1 MKKAEE
7 LKLYTP
13 EPQRPPLDVK
23 LCVSVAAGEGQGRYI
38 KGKTL
43 TVAVWDN
50 CKSPLV
56 VWRFCGDYWTGALR
70 KEKHPTR
77 RQMFPEQIEA
87 VYGRPL
93 AYIEGIAATQPE
105 SELLQDY
112 FNDRRPGYLMGII
125 SKALDAASRK
135 RREARDEMQAQET
148 QQMLAKLPELPQDL
162 EKRILARCSDSVFLW
177 ITNTKESRVFP
188 GGVKEMVPV
197 QRVRCDSCGGE
208 YSVDGREMKHKKMAA
223 CRCCGRT
230 MQIYNTQYSARRVW
244 RARTFLLSQPDN
256 NAVWVR
262 RMVVYFN
269 FENHNANLDICPG
282 DIWWTDGA
290 SAKHWKKKYFFKDN
304 QWDSRYIMC
313 QSNDIS
319 KGMTA
324 STGYYQPRVYAAW
337 ERTFEHD
344 LRKVMKSGWIK
355 KYDKGCNFYRE
366 VKFWESCR
374 RYPMAESLIKTG
386 WADALASYLDG
397 SDGGYCNHQHLK
409 IHSKT
414 YYGVFGLTKNELALI
429 HGRKDTFTDVNEAVG
444 WKKAG
449 LQITA
454 RNLQMVSALSTY
466 RVQDIL
472 KEHGLSRSL
481 KYLRQQTRRITGKY
495 DGVISPRVTSDWID
509 YLDMAQKAGMNLAI
523 ESVLYPLDLKRRHD
537 DLVAERA
544 RLARLDHLKD
554 VRRQIEEE
562 AADLESRFSIEQIMQ
577 KIKKTYQYD
586 GEKYLIRVPDGAK
599 SILEESR
606 YLDHCIQRG
615 TRYFERIATR
625 ESYILFLR
633 KKDDPNTPWYT
644 LEVEP
649 GGTIRQKR
657 SYNNNQFD
665 DLEDAKPFLAE
676 WQLVVQRRMSA
687 TEVSLAEKSRAMRDQ
702 EFEELRKKGSVIRTG
717 SHAGQLLVDELMR
730 DLMEVEQ
737 SAG

>member
-177 ITNTKESRVFP
+177 ITNTKERRTAP
-188 GGVKEMVPV
+188 GGVRETIPV

-230 MQIYNTQYSARRVW
+230 
-244 RARTFLLSQPDN
+244 ARTFLLSQPDN

-495 DGVISPRVTSDWID
+495 DGVINPRVTSDWID

>member
-1 MKKAEE
+1 MKKADE
-7 LKLYTP
+7 LMLYTP
-13 EPQRPPLDVK
+13 APKRPPLDARR
-23 LCVSVAAGEGQGRYI
+23 CISVAEGLGQGRYI

-43 TVAVWDN
+43 TVAVWDD
-50 CKSPLV
+50 CKNPLV
-56 VWRFCGDYWTGALR
+56 VWRFCGDYWTGELR
-70 KEKHPTR
+70 REKNPCR
-77 RQMFPEQIEA
+77 RFLRPDYIDTDH
-87 VYGRPL
+87 GRSL
-93 AYIEGIAATQPE
+93 LHADVAATQHE
-105 SELLQDY
+105 SELLQNY
-112 FNDRRPGYLMGII
+112 FDDHQPGNLIGIVDN
-125 SKALDAASRK
+125 ALSAASRK
-135 RREARDEMQAQET
+135 KREIRDAKQAKET
-148 QQMLAKLPELPQDL
+148 KKMLATLPEIPWDIH
-162 EKRILARCSDSVFLW
+162 KRILACCHDDVFLW
-177 ITNTKESRVFP
+177 ITNAKESRVFP

-269 FENHNANLDICPG
+269 FENHNANLDISPG

-657 SYNNNQFD
+657 SYNNEQYA

-676 WQLVVQRRMSA
+676 WQRVVQERMSA
-687 TEVSLAEKSRAMRDQ
+687 AEIGFAEKSRAARMR
-702 EFEELRKKGSVIRTG
+702 EFDELKEKGSVIRTG

>member
-7 LKLYTP
+7 LMLYTP
-13 EPQRPPLDVK
+13 EPQRPPLDAK

-56 VWRFCGDYWTGALR
+56 VWRFCGDYWTGELR
-70 KEKHPTR
+70 REKNPCR
-77 RQMFPEQIEA
+77 RFLRPDYIDTEH
-87 VYGRPL
+87 GRSL
-93 AYIEGIAATQPE
+93 LRTDVAATQHE
-105 SELLQDY
+105 SELLQNY
-112 FNDRRPGYLMGII
+112 FDDHRTGDLIRIVDN
-125 SKALDAASRK
+125 ALSAASRK
-135 RREARDEMQAQET
+135 KREIRDAKQAKET
-148 QQMLAKLPELPQDL
+148 KKMLATLPEIPWDIH
-162 EKRILARCSDSVFLW
+162 KRILACCHDDVFLW

-197 QRVRCDSCGGE
+197 QRVRCDSCGGK

-544 RLARLDHLKD
+544 RLARMDHLKD

-676 WQLVVQRRMSA
+676 WQLIVQQRMSA
-687 TEVSLAEKSRAMRDQ
+687 AEVSLAEKSRAMRDQ

>member
-7 LKLYTP
+7 LMLYTP
-13 EPQRPPLDVK
+13 EPQRPPLDAK
-23 LCVSVAAGEGQGRYI
+23 LCVSVAAGEGKGRYI

-50 CKSPLV
+50 CKYPLA

-77 RQMFPEQIEA
+77 RQMFPDQIEA

-125 SKALDAASRK
+125 CTALDSASRK
-135 RREARDEMQAQET
+135 KREARNKVQAQET
-148 QQMLAKLPELPQDL
+148 QQMLAKLPNLPQNL
-162 EKRILARCSDSVFLW
+162 EQRILAHCSDSVFLW
-177 ITNTKESRVFP
+177 ITNTKERHTAP
-188 GGVKEMVPV
+188 GGVRETIPV

-676 WQLVVQRRMSA
+676 WQLVVQRRMNA
-687 TEVSLAEKSRAMRDQ
+687 AEIGFAEKSRAARMR
-702 EFEELRKKGSVIRTG
+702 EFDDLKEKGSVIRTG

>member
-1 MKKAEE
+1 
-7 LKLYTP
+7 
-13 EPQRPPLDVK
+13 
-23 LCVSVAAGEGQGRYI
+23 
-38 KGKTL
+38 
-43 TVAVWDN
+43 
-50 CKSPLV
+50 
-56 VWRFCGDYWTGALR
+56 
-70 KEKHPTR
+70 
-77 RQMFPEQIEA
+77 
-87 VYGRPL
+87 
-93 AYIEGIAATQPE
+93 
-105 SELLQDY
+105 
-112 FNDRRPGYLMGII
+112 
-125 SKALDAASRK
+125 
-135 RREARDEMQAQET
+135 
-148 QQMLAKLPELPQDL
+148 MLATLPEIPWDIH
-162 EKRILARCSDSVFLW
+162 KRILACCHDDVFLW

-544 RLARLDHLKD
+544 RLARMDHLKD

-676 WQLVVQRRMSA
+676 WQLIVQQRMSA
-687 TEVSLAEKSRAMRDQ
+687 AEVSLAEKSRAMRDQ

>member
-1 MKKAEE
+1 MKKADE
-7 LKLYTP
+7 LMLYTP
-13 EPQRPPLDVK
+13 APKRPPLDARR
-23 LCVSVAAGEGQGRYI
+23 CISVAEGLGQGRYI

-43 TVAVWDN
+43 TVAVWDD
-50 CKSPLV
+50 CKNPLV
-56 VWRFCGDYWTGALR
+56 VWRFCGDYWTGELR
-70 KEKHPTR
+70 REKNPCR
-77 RQMFPEQIEA
+77 RFLRPDYIDTEH
-87 VYGRPL
+87 GRSL
-93 AYIEGIAATQPE
+93 LRTDVAATQHE
-105 SELLQDY
+105 SELLQNY
-112 FNDRRPGYLMGII
+112 FDDHRTGDLIRIVDN
-125 SKALDAASRK
+125 ALSAASRK
-135 RREARDEMQAQET
+135 KREIRDAKQAKET
-148 QQMLAKLPELPQDL
+148 KKMLATLPEIPWDIH
-162 EKRILARCSDSVFLW
+162 KRILACCHDDVFLW

-544 RLARLDHLKD
+544 RLARMDHLKD

-577 KIKKTYQYD
+577 KIKETYQYD

-676 WQLVVQRRMSA
+676 WQLIVQQRMSA
-687 TEVSLAEKSRAMRDQ
+687 AEVSLAEKSRAMRDQ

>member
-7 LKLYTP
+7 LMLYTP
-13 EPQRPPLDVK
+13 ESQRPPLDAK
-23 LCVSVAAGEGQGRYI
+23 LCISVAAGEGKGRYI

-177 ITNTKESRVFP
+177 ITNTKERRTAP
-188 GGVKEMVPV
+188 GGVRETIPV
-197 QRVRCDSCGGE
+197 QRVRCDSCGGK

-544 RLARLDHLKD
+544 RLARMDHLKD

-676 WQLVVQRRMSA
+676 WQRVVQERMSA
-687 TEVSLAEKSRAMRDQ
+687 AEIGFAEKSRAARMR
-702 EFEELRKKGSVIRTG
+702 EFDELKEKGSVIRTG

>member
-1 MKKAEE
+1 MKKADE
-7 LKLYTP
+7 LMLYTP
-13 EPQRPPLDVK
+13 APKRPPLDARR
-23 LCVSVAAGEGQGRYI
+23 CISVAEGLGQGRYI

-43 TVAVWDN
+43 TVAVWDD
-50 CKSPLV
+50 CKNPLV
-56 VWRFCGDYWTGALR
+56 VWRFCGDYWTGELR
-70 KEKHPTR
+70 REKNPCR
-77 RQMFPEQIEA
+77 RFLRPDYIDTEH
-87 VYGRPL
+87 GRSL
-93 AYIEGIAATQPE
+93 LRTDVAATQHE
-105 SELLQDY
+105 SELLQNY
-112 FNDRRPGYLMGII
+112 FDDHRTGDLIRIVDN
-125 SKALDAASRK
+125 ALSAASRK
-135 RREARDEMQAQET
+135 KREIRDAKQAKET
-148 QQMLAKLPELPQDL
+148 KKMLATLPEIPWDIH
-162 EKRILARCSDSVFLW
+162 KRILACCHDDVFLW

-269 FENHNANLDICPG
+269 FENHNANLDISPG

-495 DGVISPRVTSDWID
+495 DCVINPRVTSDWID

-657 SYNNNQFD
+657 SYNNEQYA

-676 WQLVVQRRMSA
+676 WQQVVQQRMNA
-687 TEVSLAEKSRAMRDQ
+687 AEIGFAEKSRAARMR
-702 EFEELRKKGSVIRTG
+702 EFDDLKEKGSVIRTG

>member
-1 MKKAEE
+1 
-7 LKLYTP
+7 
-13 EPQRPPLDVK
+13 
-23 LCVSVAAGEGQGRYI
+23 
-38 KGKTL
+38 
-43 TVAVWDN
+43 
-50 CKSPLV
+50 
-56 VWRFCGDYWTGALR
+56 
-70 KEKHPTR
+70 
-77 RQMFPEQIEA
+77 
-87 VYGRPL
+87 
-93 AYIEGIAATQPE
+93 
-105 SELLQDY
+105 
-112 FNDRRPGYLMGII
+112 
-125 SKALDAASRK
+125 
-135 RREARDEMQAQET
+135 
-148 QQMLAKLPELPQDL
+148 
-162 EKRILARCSDSVFLW
+162 
-177 ITNTKESRVFP
+177 
-188 GGVKEMVPV
+188 
-197 QRVRCDSCGGE
+197 
-208 YSVDGREMKHKKMAA
+208 
-223 CRCCGRT
+223 

>member
-7 LKLYTP
+7 LMLYTP
-13 EPQRPPLDVK
+13 EPQRPPLDAK
-23 LCVSVAAGEGQGRYI
+23 LCISVAAGEGKGRYI

-177 ITNTKESRVFP
+177 ITNTKERRTAP
-188 GGVKEMVPV
+188 GGVRETIPV
-197 QRVRCDSCGGE
+197 QRVRCDSCGGK

-454 RNLQMVSALSTY
+454 QNLQMVSALSTY
-466 RVQDIL
+466 RIQDML
-472 KEHGLSRSL
+472 REYGLSKSL
-481 KYLRQQTRRITGKY
+481 KYLRHQTRRITGKY
-495 DGVISPRVTSDWID
+495 DGVIDSRVASDWID
-509 YLDMAQKAGMNLAI
+509 YLDMAQNDGMNMTL
-523 ESVLYPLDLKRRHD
+523 ENVRYPLDLKRRHD
-537 DLVAERA
+537 ELVQRRYKIA
-544 RLARLDHLKD
+544 RTKSVKNMAH
-554 VRRQIEEE
+554 QIEKE
-562 AADLESRFSIEQIMQ
+562 AADLEGKYSVEQVMR
-577 KIKKTYQYD
+577 KIKKTYEYD
-586 GEKYLIRVPDGAK
+586 GEKYIIRVPEGAK
-599 SILEESR
+599 DILEENR
-606 YLDHCIQRG
+606 FLDHCIQRG

-633 KKDDPNTPWYT
+633 QKSDPNTPWYT

-657 SYNNNQFD
+657 SYNNEQYA
-665 DLEDAKPFLAE
+665 DLEDVKPFLAE
-676 WQLVVQRRMSA
+676 WQQVVQQRMNA
-687 TEVSLAEKSRAMRDQ
+687 AEIGFAEKSRAARMR
-702 EFEELRKKGSVIRTG
+702 EFDELKEKGSVIRTG

>member
-1 MKKAEE
+1 MKKADE
-7 LKLYTP
+7 LMLYTP
-13 EPQRPPLDVK
+13 APKRPPLDARR
-23 LCVSVAAGEGQGRYI
+23 CISVAEGLGQGRYI

-43 TVAVWDN
+43 TVAVWDD
-50 CKSPLV
+50 CKNPLV
-56 VWRFCGDYWTGALR
+56 VWRFCGDYWTGELR
-70 KEKHPTR
+70 REKNPCR
-77 RQMFPEQIEA
+77 RFLRPDYIDTEH
-87 VYGRPL
+87 GRSL
-93 AYIEGIAATQPE
+93 LRTDVAATQHE
-105 SELLQDY
+105 SELLQNY
-112 FNDRRPGYLMGII
+112 FDDHRPVDLIRI
-125 SKALDAASRK
+125 VDNALSAASRK
-135 RREARDEMQAQET
+135 KREIRDAKQAKET
-148 QQMLAKLPELPQDL
+148 KKMLATLPEIPWDIH
-162 EKRILARCSDSVFLW
+162 KRILACCHDDVFLW

>member
-1 MKKAEE
+1 MKKADE
-7 LKLYTP
+7 LMLYTP
-13 EPQRPPLDVK
+13 APKRPPLDARR
-23 LCVSVAAGEGQGRYI
+23 CISVAEGLGQGRYI

-43 TVAVWDN
+43 TVAVWDD
-50 CKSPLV
+50 CKNPLV
-56 VWRFCGDYWTGALR
+56 VWRFCGDYWTGELR
-70 KEKHPTR
+70 REKNPCR
-77 RQMFPEQIEA
+77 RFLRPDYIDTEH
-87 VYGRPL
+87 GRSL
-93 AYIEGIAATQPE
+93 LRTDVAATQHE
-105 SELLQDY
+105 SELLQNY
-112 FNDRRPGYLMGII
+112 FDDHRTGDLIRIVDN
-125 SKALDAASRK
+125 ALSAASRK
-135 RREARDEMQAQET
+135 KREIRDAKQAKET
-148 QQMLAKLPELPQDL
+148 KKMLATLPEIPWDIH
-162 EKRILARCSDSVFLW
+162 KRILACCHDDVFLW

-544 RLARLDHLKD
+544 RLARMDHLKD

-676 WQLVVQRRMSA
+676 WQLIVQQRMSA
-687 TEVSLAEKSRAMRDQ
+687 AEVSLAEKSRAMRDQ

>member
-1 MKKAEE
+1 MKKADE
-7 LKLYTP
+7 LMLYTP
-13 EPQRPPLDVK
+13 APKRPPLDARR
-23 LCVSVAAGEGQGRYI
+23 CISVAEGLGQGRYI

-43 TVAVWDN
+43 TVAVWDD
-50 CKSPLV
+50 CKNPLV
-56 VWRFCGDYWTGALR
+56 VWRFCGDYWTGELR
-70 KEKHPTR
+70 REKNPCR
-77 RQMFPEQIEA
+77 RFLRPDYIDTEH
-87 VYGRPL
+87 GRSL
-93 AYIEGIAATQPE
+93 LRTDVAATQHE
-105 SELLQDY
+105 SELLQNY
-112 FNDRRPGYLMGII
+112 FDDHRTGDLIRIVDN
-125 SKALDAASRK
+125 ALSAASRK
-135 RREARDEMQAQET
+135 KREIRDAKQAKET
-148 QQMLAKLPELPQDL
+148 KKMLATLPEIPWDIH
-162 EKRILARCSDSVFLW
+162 KRILACCHDDVFLW

-304 QWDSRYIMC
+304 QWDSWYIMC

-495 DGVISPRVTSDWID
+495 DGVINPRVTSDWID

-676 WQLVVQRRMSA
+676 WQLIVQQRMSA
-687 TEVSLAEKSRAMRDQ
+687 AEVSLAEKSRAMRDQ

>member
-1 MKKAEE
+1 MKKADE
-7 LKLYTP
+7 LMLYTP
-13 EPQRPPLDVK
+13 APKRPPLDARR
-23 LCVSVAAGEGQGRYI
+23 CISVAEGLGQGRYI

-43 TVAVWDN
+43 TVAVWDD
-50 CKSPLV
+50 CKNPLV
-56 VWRFCGDYWTGALR
+56 VWRFCGDYWTGELR
-70 KEKHPTR
+70 REKNPCR
-77 RQMFPEQIEA
+77 RFLRPDYIDTEH
-87 VYGRPL
+87 GRSL
-93 AYIEGIAATQPE
+93 LRTDVAATQHE
-105 SELLQDY
+105 SELLQNY
-112 FNDRRPGYLMGII
+112 FDDHRTGDLIRIVDN
-125 SKALDAASRK
+125 ALSAASRK
-135 RREARDEMQAQET
+135 KREIRDAKQAKET
-148 QQMLAKLPELPQDL
+148 KKMLATLPEIPWDIH
-162 EKRILARCSDSVFLW
+162 KRILACCHDDVFLW

-466 RVQDIL
+466 RIQDTL
-472 KEHGLSRSL
+472 REYGLSKSL
-481 KYLRQQTRRITGKY
+481 KYLRHQTRRITGKY
-495 DGVISPRVTSDWID
+495 EGVIDSRVASDWID
-509 YLDMAQKAGMNLAI
+509 YLDMAQNAGMNMTL
-523 ESVLYPLDLKRRHD
+523 ENVRYPLDLKRRHD
-537 DLVAERA
+537 ELVQQRYKIA
-544 RLARLDHLKD
+544 RTKSVKNMAH
-554 VRRQIEEE
+554 QIEKE
-562 AADLESRFSIEQIMQ
+562 AADLEGKYSVEQVMR
-577 KIKKTYQYD
+577 KIKKTYEYD
-586 GEKYLIRVPDGAK
+586 GEKYIIRVPEGAK
-599 SILEESR
+599 DILEESR
-606 YLDHCIQRG
+606 FLDHCIQRG

-633 KKDDPNTPWYT
+633 QKAEPNTPWYT

-657 SYNNNQFD
+657 SYNNEQYA
-665 DLEDAKPFLAE
+665 DLEDAKLFLAE
-676 WQLVVQRRMSA
+676 WQQVIQQRMSVA
-687 TEVSLAEKSRAMRDQ
+687 EIGFAEKSRAARMR
-702 EFEELRKKGSVIRTG
+702 EFDELKEKGSVIRTG

>member
-1 MKKAEE
+1 MKKADE
-7 LKLYTP
+7 LMLYTP
-13 EPQRPPLDVK
+13 APKRPPLDARR
-23 LCVSVAAGEGQGRYI
+23 CISVAEGLGQGRYI

-43 TVAVWDN
+43 TVAVWDD
-50 CKSPLV
+50 CKNPLV
-56 VWRFCGDYWTGALR
+56 VWRFCGDYWTGELR
-70 KEKHPTR
+70 REKNPCR
-77 RQMFPEQIEA
+77 RFLRPDYIDTDH
-87 VYGRPL
+87 GRSL
-93 AYIEGIAATQPE
+93 LHADVAATQHE
-105 SELLQDY
+105 SELLQNY
-112 FNDRRPGYLMGII
+112 FDDHQPGNLIGIVDN
-125 SKALDAASRK
+125 ALSAASRK
-135 RREARDEMQAQET
+135 KREIRDAKQAKET
-148 QQMLAKLPELPQDL
+148 KKMLATLPEIPWDIH
-162 EKRILARCSDSVFLW
+162 KRILACCHDDVFLW
-177 ITNTKESRVFP
+177 ITNAKESRVFP

-256 NAVWVR
+256 GAVWIR
-262 RMVVYFN
+262 RMVVHFD
-269 FENHNANLDICPG
+269 FTHQRADLDICPG
-282 DIWWTDGA
+282 DIWWTNGINT
-290 SAKHWKKKYFFKDN
+290 KHWKKDYFFEDN
-304 QWDSRYIMC
+304 QWNSRYVMC
-313 QSNDIS
+313 QSADIS

-337 ERTFEHD
+337 EPCFEHD
-344 LRKVMKSGWIK
+344 LRKVMKSGWIR
-355 KYDKGCNFYRE
+355 KYNKGCNFWWE
-366 VKFWESCR
+366 VKLWESCR
-374 RYPMAESLIKTG
+374 RYPMAESLVKTG
-386 WADALASYLDG
+386 WVFALARYLDG
-397 SDGGYCNHQHLK
+397 SDCGNHKNIRLC
-409 IHSKT
+409 SKT
-414 YYGVFGLTKNELALI
+414 YYGVFGLTKNELALV
-429 HGRKDTFTDVNEAVG
+429 HGKKTFDGANEASG

-454 RNLQMVSALSTY
+454 SNLQMVSTISAY
-466 RVQDIL
+466 RDDIQH
-472 KEHGLSRSL
+472 HGLSRSL

-495 DGVISPRVTSDWID
+495 DGVINIQVTSDWID
-509 YLDMAQKAGMNLAI
+509 YLDMAKRAGMNLAI
-523 ESVLYPLDLKRRHD
+523 EKVLYPLDLKRRHAE
-537 DLVAERA
+537 LVNERR
-544 RLARLDHLKD
+544 RLERLDSL
-554 VRRQIEEE
+554 RNMAQWIEKE
-562 AADLESRFSIEQIMQ
+562 ASDLESQFGIEQVMQ
-577 KIKKTYQYD
+577 KIKKTYQYN

-633 KKDDPNTPWYT
+633 QKSDPNTPWYT

-657 SYNNNQFD
+657 SYNNEQYA

-676 WQLVVQRRMSA
+676 WQQVVQQRMNA
-687 TEVSLAEKSRAMRDQ
+687 AEIGFAEKSRAARMR
-702 EFEELRKKGSVIRTG
+702 EFDDLKEKGSVIRTG

>member
-1 MKKAEE
+1 MKKADE
-7 LKLYTP
+7 LMLYTP
-13 EPQRPPLDVK
+13 APKRPPLDARR
-23 LCVSVAAGEGQGRYI
+23 CISVAEGLGQGRYI

-43 TVAVWDN
+43 TVAVWDD
-50 CKSPLV
+50 CKNPLV
-56 VWRFCGDYWTGALR
+56 VWRFCGDYWTGELR
-70 KEKHPTR
+70 REKNPCR
-77 RQMFPEQIEA
+77 RFLRPDYIDTEH
-87 VYGRPL
+87 GRSL
-93 AYIEGIAATQPE
+93 LRTDVAATQHE
-105 SELLQDY
+105 SELLQNY
-112 FNDRRPGYLMGII
+112 FDDHRTGDLIRIVDN
-125 SKALDAASRK
+125 ALSAAGRKKREIRDAK
-135 RREARDEMQAQET
+135 QAKET
-148 QQMLAKLPELPQDL
+148 KKMLATLPEIPWDIH
-162 EKRILARCSDSVFLW
+162 KRILACCHDDVFLW

-262 RMVVYFN
+262 RMVVHFN

-657 SYNNNQFD
+657 SYNNEQYA

-676 WQLVVQRRMSA
+676 WQQVVQQRMNA
-687 TEVSLAEKSRAMRDQ
+687 AEIGFAEKSRAARMR
-702 EFEELRKKGSVIRTG
+702 EFDDLKEKGSVIRTG

>member
-1 MKKAEE
+1 MKKADE
-7 LKLYTP
+7 LMLYTP
-13 EPQRPPLDVK
+13 APKRPPLDARR
-23 LCVSVAAGEGQGRYI
+23 CISVAEGLGQGRYI

-43 TVAVWDN
+43 TVAVWDD
-50 CKSPLV
+50 CKNPLV
-56 VWRFCGDYWTGALR
+56 VWRFCGDYWTGELR
-70 KEKHPTR
+70 REKNPCR
-77 RQMFPEQIEA
+77 RFLRPDYIDTEH
-87 VYGRPL
+87 GRSL
-93 AYIEGIAATQPE
+93 LRTDVAATQHE
-105 SELLQDY
+105 SELLQNY
-112 FNDRRPGYLMGII
+112 FDDHRTGDLIRIVDN
-125 SKALDAASRK
+125 ALSAASRK
-135 RREARDEMQAQET
+135 KREIRDAKQAKET
-148 QQMLAKLPELPQDL
+148 KKMLATLPEIPWDIH
-162 EKRILARCSDSVFLW
+162 KRILACCHDDVFLW

-495 DGVISPRVTSDWID
+495 DGVINPRVTSDWID

-649 GGTIRQKR
+649 GGTISQKR
-657 SYNNNQFD
+657 SYNNEQYA
-665 DLEDAKPFLAE
+665 DLEDAKLFLAE
-676 WQLVVQRRMSA
+676 WQQVIQQRMSVA
-687 TEVSLAEKSRAMRDQ
+687 EIGFAEKSRAARMR
-702 EFEELRKKGSVIRTG
+702 EFDELKEKGSVIRTG

>member
-1 MKKAEE
+1 MKKADE
-7 LKLYTP
+7 LMLYTP
-13 EPQRPPLDVK
+13 EPQRPPLDAK
-23 LCVSVAAGEGQGRYI
+23 LCISVAAGEGKGRYI

-43 TVAVWDN
+43 TVAVWDD
-50 CKSPLV
+50 CKNPLV
-56 VWRFCGDYWTGALR
+56 VWRFCGDYWTGELR
-70 KEKHPTR
+70 REKNPCR
-77 RQMFPEQIEA
+77 RFLRPDYIDTEH
-87 VYGRPL
+87 GRSL
-93 AYIEGIAATQPE
+93 LRTDVAATQHE
-105 SELLQDY
+105 SELLQNY
-112 FNDRRPGYLMGII
+112 FDDHRTGDLIRIVDN
-125 SKALDAASRK
+125 ALSAASRK
-135 RREARDEMQAQET
+135 KREIRDAKQAKET
-148 QQMLAKLPELPQDL
+148 KKMLATLPEIPWDIH
-162 EKRILARCSDSVFLW
+162 KRILACCHDDVFLW

-188 GGVKEMVPV
+188 GGVKEMVPI

-355 KYDKGCNFYRE
+355 KYDKGCNFYWE

-554 VRRQIEEE
+554 ARRQIEEE

-687 TEVSLAEKSRAMRDQ
+687 AEVSLAEKSRVMRNR
-702 EFEELRKKGSVIRTG
+702 EFEELREKGSVIRNG

>member
-1 MKKAEE
+1 MKKADE
-7 LKLYTP
+7 LMLYTP
-13 EPQRPPLDVK
+13 APKRPPLDARR
-23 LCVSVAAGEGQGRYI
+23 CISVAEGLGQGRYI

-43 TVAVWDN
+43 TVAVWDD
-50 CKSPLV
+50 CKNPLV
-56 VWRFCGDYWTGALR
+56 VWRFCGDYWTGELR
-70 KEKHPTR
+70 REKNPCR
-77 RQMFPEQIEA
+77 RFLRPDYIDTEH
-87 VYGRPL
+87 GRSL
-93 AYIEGIAATQPE
+93 LRTDVAATQHE
-105 SELLQDY
+105 SELLQNY
-112 FNDRRPGYLMGII
+112 FDDHRTGDLIRIVDN
-125 SKALDAASRK
+125 ALSAASRK
-135 RREARDEMQAQET
+135 KREIRDAKQAKET
-148 QQMLAKLPELPQDL
+148 KKMLATLPEIPWDIH
-162 EKRILARCSDSVFLW
+162 KRILACCHDDVFLW

-495 DGVISPRVTSDWID
+495 DGVINPRVTSDWID

-633 KKDDPNTPWYT
+633 K
-644 LEVEP
+644 
-649 GGTIRQKR
+649 
-657 SYNNNQFD
+657 
-665 DLEDAKPFLAE
+665 
-676 WQLVVQRRMSA
+676 RM
-687 TEVSLAEKSRAMRDQ
+687 
-702 EFEELRKKGSVIRTG
+702 IRTHRG
-717 SHAGQLLVDELMR
+717 IRLKLNPA
-730 DLMEVEQ
+730 EQ
-737 SAG
+737 SDKSAATTTTSSMIWKMPNRSLQNGSWSSSGA